1 MNDALP
7 ALQGMTERM
16 IVRKEGPL
24 GWIVFNQPARH
35 NAMSVDM
42 WEALPRIVEAYESD
56 PEIRVIIIT
65 GAGDKAFVSG
75 ADISQFGERRGT
87 MEAVK
92 EYNAIA
98 DHANDRLQS
107 CSKPVIAMIRGY
119 CIGGGLGIALGA
131 DIRVCAEDAQ
141 FAVPAAKLGLGY
153 RFSGIKRLADIVG
166 PSFAA
171 EIFYTARR
179 FNAREAEM
187 MGLVNRV
194 VPAERLEEAT
204 RALAGTIAE
213 NAPMTVQSVKLIV
226 RNIHADPQE
235 RDLGACA
242 RAVEACFASEDYK
255 EGRTAFMEKRKPR
268 FRGC

>member
-1 MNDALP
+1 MSDARIAATRTDGILSLTIDHV
-7 ALQGMTERM
+7 ARRNAMTLGMWQE
-16 IVRKEGPL
+16 L
-24 GWIVFNQPARH
+24 ARH
-35 NAMSVDM
+35 CA
-42 WEALPRIVEAYESD
+42 EAAAD
-56 PEIRVIIIT
+56 PAVRVVTLT
-65 GAGDKAFVSG
+65 GVGDQAFCAG

-107 CSKPVIAMIRGY
+107 CTKPVIAMVRGY

-131 DIRVCAEDAQ
+131 DLRICSQDAQ
-141 FAVPAAKLGLGY
+141 FAVPAEKLGLGY

-179 FNAREAEM
+179 FDAREAET

-194 VPAERLEEAT
+194 VPPEALSET
-204 RALAGTIAE
+204 VGDLAAKIASKS
-213 NAPMTVQSVKLIV
+213 PMTVQSVKLIV
-226 RNIHADPQE
+226 RNIHADPGA
-235 RDLGACA
+235 RDLDACA
-242 RAVEACFASEDYK
+242 RSVEACFASEDYT
-255 EGRTAFMEKRKPR
+255 EGRTAFMEKRKPQ
-268 FRGC
+268 FRGR

>member
-1 MNDALP
+1 
-7 ALQGMTERM
+7 
-16 IVRKEGPL
+16 
-24 GWIVFNQPARH
+24 
-35 NAMSVDM
+35 
-42 WEALPRIVEAYESD
+42 
-56 PEIRVIIIT
+56 
-65 GAGDKAFVSG
+65 
-75 ADISQFGERRGT
+75 